1 MLINDCDW
9 RDAHMVLR
17 NVARDCNTV
26 IHDVLPNIVFD
37 CSIIEEYLVSV
48 PARVFMLT

>member
-1 MLINDCDW
+1 MLINDCYW

-26 IHDVLPNIVFD
+26 INDVLPNIVFD
-37 CSIIEEYLVSV
+37 CSIEEYLVSV
-48 PARVFMLT
+48 PATVFMLT